1 MSKFAKMVYLKA
13 KALDCDVYHFHDPEL
28 LPYGI
33 KLKKAGKKVIFDS
46 HEDVSAQI
54 KDKPW
59 IPKIIRGL
67 VSSIYKAYETHCF
80 RNSTYCR
87 DF

>member
-67 VSSIYKAYETHCF
+67 VSSIYKACSCF